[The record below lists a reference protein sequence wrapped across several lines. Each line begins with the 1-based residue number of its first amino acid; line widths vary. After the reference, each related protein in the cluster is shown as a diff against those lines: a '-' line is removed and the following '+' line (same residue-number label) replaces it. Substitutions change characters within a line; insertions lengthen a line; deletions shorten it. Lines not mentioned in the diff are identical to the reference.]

1 MEHDGHRERLRE
13 RFKKDRG
20 AGFAPHELLEL
31 LLTYAIPRV
40 NTNPLAHQLI
50 SHFGSFH
57 AVLDAKPEEL
67 MQVKGIGPQA
77 AVLLSMFLP
86 LLRQYDREKKR
97 SPQQFKSFGEL
108 ADYCHT
114 LFIGENN
121 EQLHLLCFDARLR
134 LMADEVIASGTPD
147 QVSATPRLIVQA
159 LMRHNAVGCVLVH
172 NHPSGSPFPSPE
184 DIDLTNHLQSILD
197 GLDIR
202 LYDHIIIAG
211 HKEYSFTRDQLMPRD
226 QASLF
231 EEENNYSMAA
241 DKPLVRM
248 HHRSQK

>member
-1 MEHDGHRERLRE
+1 LEHDGHRERLRD

-67 MQVKGIGPQA
+67 EQVKGIGPQA
-77 AVLLSMFLP
+77 AVLLSLFLP
-86 LLRQYDREKKR
+86 LLRQYNREKKR

-134 LMADEVIASGTPD
+134 LIADEVIASGTPD
-147 QVSATPRLIVQA
+147 QVSATPRLIVQS
-159 LMRHNAVGCVLVH
+159 LIRHNAVGCVLVH
-172 NHPSGSPFPSPE
+172 NHPSGSPFPSPA
-184 DIDLTNHLQSILD
+184 DIDLTQHLQSILG

-202 LYDHIIIAG
+202 FYDHIIIAG
-211 HKEYSFTRDQLMPRD
+211 HKEYSFTRDHLMP
-226 QASLF
+226 QNQTPLF
-231 EEENNYSMAA
+231 EEEREISMAA
-241 DKPLVRM
+241 DKPLIRIA
-248 HHRSQK
+248 HEKKT